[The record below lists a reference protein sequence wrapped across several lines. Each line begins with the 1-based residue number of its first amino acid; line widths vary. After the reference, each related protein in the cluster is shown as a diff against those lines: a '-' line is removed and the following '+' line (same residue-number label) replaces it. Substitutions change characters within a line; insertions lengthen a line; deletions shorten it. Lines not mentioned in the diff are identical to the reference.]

1 MFTAEEL
8 LHPISPTAPAGTDMA
23 FSAEMDAIA
32 QARKFDDPSLAQGEW
47 VTELKEADWGFV
59 LERCAALLSDK
70 TKDLRV
76 AVWLAEA
83 AAKRHYLR
91 GLGEGFRLL
100 TGLCE
105 QFWDQGLYPEPD
117 GADHE
122 QRIGNLSWILSRT
135 PALVREVPLTE
146 GRGSAYSTVD
156 FDAARR
162 RVGGPEADLTPR
174 LADMEAARRAN
185 SPAFA
190 VTFRADAQYCLDA
203 LNRLEQVADAQLG
216 TDSPGF
222 AAAREAV
229 QAMLHA
235 LPVPGAGSGTT
246 STSSGSTAAVQS
258 NPDSQADAGA
268 DVAAEQ
274 SQAPSVQGPIRT
286 RADAIAQLRAVARFF
301 RETEPHSPVSYFAE
315 KAANAGEQD
324 LHTWLRSVIKDQGS
338 LAHIEELLGVPPS
351 N

>member
-8 LHPISPTAPAGTDMA
+8 LLPISAADPAGTDMA
-23 FSAEMDAIA
+23 FSPDMDAVA

-59 LERCAALLSDK
+59 LDRCARLLRDK

-83 AAKRHYLR
+83 AAKRHQLR

-105 QFWDQGLYPEPD
+105 QYWDQGLYPEAD

-135 PALVREVPLTE
+135 PALVREMPLTD
-146 GRGSAYSTVD
+146 GRGAAWSTVD
-156 FDAARR
+156 FEAARKR
-162 RVGGPEADLTPR
+162 AGGPDADQPPR

-190 VTFRADAQYCLDA
+190 AAFREDAQYCLDA
-203 LNRLEQVADAQLG
+203 LARLEQVADAQLG

-235 LPVPGAGSGTT
+235 MPAAPTAANVAPAAQPAVDAAPAA
-246 STSSGSTAAVQS
+246 STAQ
-258 NPDSQADAGA
+258 P
-268 DVAAEQ
+268 
-274 SQAPSVQGPIRT
+274 QAPATQGPIRT

-301 RETEPHSPVSYFAE
+301 R
-315 KAANAGEQD
+315 
-324 LHTWLRSVIKDQGS
+324 
-338 LAHIEELLGVPPS
+338 
-351 N
+351 

>member
-8 LHPISPTAPAGTDMA
+8 LIPISPAAPAGTDMA
-23 FSAEMDAIA
+23 FSPDMDAIA

-59 LERCAALLSDK
+59 LDRCARLLRDK

-83 AAKRHYLR
+83 AAKRYQLR

-105 QFWDQGLYPEPD
+105 QYWDQGLYPEAD

-122 QRIGNLSWILSRT
+122 QRIGNLAWILSRT
-135 PALVREVPLTE
+135 PALVREMPLTE
-146 GRGSAYSTVD
+146 GRGSAWSTVD
-156 FDAARR
+156 FEAARR
-162 RVGGPEADLTPR
+162 RASGPDADQPPR
-174 LADMEAARRAN
+174 LADLEAARRAN
-185 SPAFA
+185 SPAFTGA
-190 VTFRADAQYCLDA
+190 FREDAQYCLDA

-222 AAAREAV
+222 SAAREAV

-235 LPVPGAGSGTT
+235 MPA
-246 STSSGSTAAVQS
+246 
-258 NPDSQADAGA
+258 
-268 DVAAEQ
+268 VAA
-274 SQAPSVQGPIRT
+274 SASVAPLGQAAPDAAPAGDVPATQPQAASAHGPIRT
-286 RADAIAQLRAVARFF
+286 RADAISQLRAVARFF

>member
-8 LHPISPTAPAGTDMA
+8 LHPITPTAPAGTDMA

-59 LERCAALLSDK
+59 LERCTALLGDK

-83 AAKRHYLR
+83 AAKRHHLR

-235 LPVPGAGSGTT
+235 LPAAAASAPASAASAPAAQPVAGQP
-246 STSSGSTAAVQS
+246 A
-258 NPDSQADAGA
+258 QADAAVYGT
-268 DVAAEQ
+268 AAQ
-274 SQAPSVQGPIRT
+274 PQAQVVQGPIRS
-286 RADAIAQLRAVARFF
+286 RADAIAQLRAVAQFF